1 MRRQAVCAV
10 PGLRKNLSPLTFA
23 YLALLSALA
32 SSAVALGAEHYPKL
46 LRYGSSL
53 LLGFSGVFAVVAGLW
68 AITGETVTTDQLAL
82 GLPWLKWHLRLD
94 PLSGFFFSL
103 VGVLVLAVSLYA
115 PGYLHEYTHRDRKQ
129 ALPPLGVFTGLFICG
144 MLLVLLADDAFV
156 FMISWELMSVSSYFL
171 VAYQHQHAANRRAA
185 FLYLL
190 MAHVGGLAILLGF
203 GVLAGFGGGYTFDAM
218 RAAEL
223 STTWAS
229 IAFALA
235 FFGFGMKAGMVPLH
249 AWLPEAH
256 PVAPSHISALMS
268 GVMLKVAIYGL
279 IRFVYDLV
287 GDLQWQW
294 GVVLLIVGATSTLL
308 GVLYALM
315 NNNLKRMLA
324 YSSIEN
330 VGIIFCGLGLSMIFI
345 GTGHT
350 VLGVLGLIAALY
362 HILSHTLF
370 KGLLF
375 LGAGAIAH
383 ATHEYDLNNLGGL
396 IHRMPQ
402 TAVFFLIGCLAIS
415 GLPLLNGFVSE
426 WLTFQAALQAPALE
440 SGVLRSLIPVAAA
453 ILALS
458 AALAAACF
466 VKVYGVA
473 FLGTARSR
481 HAAHAHEV
489 DIGMRAGMGLLAVLC
504 VLSGI
509 FPSTVIGLID
519 AVPIM
524 LLGKGPPSATA
535 HGWLWITP
543 ISPKVASYS
552 APLVL
557 LGILLFAGLTF
568 AFLRARA
575 VNIRRGPTWDCG
587 FGSLNSR
594 MQYTGT
600 AFSMPIQRIF
610 APVWDIKEDIE
621 ETRNAAQPLR
631 TEGIRHQLQTQ
642 DKSWSRL
649 YEPIGSLVLNAA
661 RRVSRIQTGSI
672 HTYLAYSFFTLIL
685 LLWVVT

>member
-1 MRRQAVCAV
+1 M
-10 PGLRKNLSPLTFA
+10 SPLILA
-23 YLALLSALA
+23 YLALASALA
-32 SSAVALGAEHYPKL
+32 SGVLALGADRYPNM

-53 LLGFSGVFAVVAGLW
+53 LLGFCGLFAILAGGW
-68 AITGETVTTDQLAL
+68 ALIDETHSTDQLAL
-82 GLPWLKWHLRLD
+82 GLPWLKWHLRMD

-103 VGVLVLAVSLYA
+103 VGVLVLAISLYA
-115 PGYLHEYTHRDRKQ
+115 PGYLREFTHQGHRQ
-129 ALPPLGVFTGLFICG
+129 ALSVLGLFTGLFIFG

-171 VAYQHQHAANRRAA
+171 VAYQHEHAANRRAA

-190 MAHVGGLAILLGF
+190 MAHIGGLAILLGF

-218 RAAEL
+218 RATEL
-223 STTWAS
+223 SATWAS

-268 GVMLKVAIYGL
+268 GVMIKVAIYGL
-279 IRFVYDLV
+279 IRFTYDLV
-287 GDLQWQW
+287 GDIQWQW
-294 GVVLLIVGATSTLL
+294 GLVMLIIGSSTTLL
-308 GVLYALM
+308 GVLYALLR
-315 NNNLKRMLA
+315 NNLKRLLA

-330 VGIIFCGLGLSMIFI
+330 IGIIFCGLGLSMIFI

-350 VLGVLGLIAALY
+350 VLGVLGLMAALY
-362 HILSHTLF
+362 HILSHALF

-383 ATHEYDLNNLGGL
+383 ASHEYDLNNMGGL
-396 IHRMPQ
+396 IRRMPQ
-402 TAVFFLIGCLAIS
+402 TAVFFLIGCLSIS
-415 GLPLLNGFVSE
+415 GLPSLNGFVSE
-426 WLTFQAALQAPALE
+426 WLTFQTALQAPVLA
-440 SGVLRSLIPVAAA
+440 SGVLRSIIPVAAA
-453 ILALS
+453 VLALA

-473 FLGTARSR
+473 FLGMARSR
-481 HAAHAHEV
+481 RVARAREV

-504 VLSGI
+504 VVFGI
-509 FPSTVIGLID
+509 FPSTVISIID
-519 AVPIM
+519 AIPMM
-524 LLGKGPPSATA
+524 LLGQGVPSASA
-535 HGWLWITP
+535 HGWLWLTP
-543 ISPKVASYS
+543 VSPKVASYS
-552 APLVL
+552 APLVFLAILVIALISYL
-557 LGILLFAGLTF
+557 L
-568 AFLRARA
+568 LRGEATK
-575 VNIRRGPTWDCG
+575 IRRGPAWDCG

-600 AFSMPIQRIF
+600 AYSMPIQRIF

-621 ETRNAAQPLR
+621 ETRNAVQPLH
-631 TEGIRHQLQTQ
+631 TEGIRHQLQAL
-642 DKSWSRL
+642 DRSWSRV
-649 YEPIGSLVLNAA
+649 YEPIGHLVLMAA
-661 RRVSRIQTGSI
+661 RRIGRIQTGSI

>member
-1 MRRQAVCAV
+1 M
-10 PGLRKNLSPLTFA
+10 SPLILA
-23 YLALLSALA
+23 YLALASALA
-32 SSAVALGAEHYPKL
+32 SGVLALGADRYPHL

-53 LLGFSGVFAVVAGLW
+53 LLGFCGLFAIFAGAW
-68 AITGETVTTDQLAL
+68 ALIDETHSTDQLAL

-94 PLSGFFFSL
+94 PLSGFFFSI

-115 PGYLHEYTHRDRKQ
+115 PGYLREFTQPGHRQ
-129 ALPPLGVFTGLFICG
+129 ALSVLGLFTGLFIFG

-171 VAYQHQHAANRRAA
+171 VAYQHEHAANRRAA

-203 GVLAGFGGGYTFDAM
+203 GVLAGFGGSYIFDAM
-218 RAAEL
+218 RATEL
-223 STTWAS
+223 SPTWAS

-268 GVMLKVAIYGL
+268 GVMIKVAIYGL
-279 IRFVYDLV
+279 IRFTYDLV
-287 GDLQWQW
+287 GDIQWQW
-294 GVVLLIVGATSTLL
+294 GLVLLIIGSSTTLL
-308 GVLYALM
+308 GVLYALLR
-315 NNNLKRMLA
+315 NNLKRLLA

-330 VGIIFCGLGLSMIFI
+330 IGIIFCGLGLSMIFI
-345 GTGHT
+345 GSGHMM
-350 VLGVLGLIAALY
+350 LGVLGLMAALY
-362 HILSHTLF
+362 HILSHALF

-383 ATHEYDLNNLGGL
+383 ATHEYDLNNMGGL
-396 IHRMPQ
+396 IRRMPQ
-402 TAVFFLIGCLAIS
+402 TAVFFLIGCLSIS
-415 GLPLLNGFVSE
+415 GLPALTGFVSE
-426 WLTFQAALQAPALE
+426 WLTFQTALQAPVLA
-440 SGVLRSLIPVAAA
+440 SGVLRSIIPVAAA
-453 ILALS
+453 VLALS

-473 FLGTARSR
+473 FLGMARSR
-481 HAAHAHEV
+481 HVARAREV

-504 VLSGI
+504 VIFGI
-509 FPSTVIGLID
+509 FPSTVISIID
-519 AVPIM
+519 AVPMM
-524 LLGKGPPSATA
+524 LLGQGVPSASA
-535 HGWLWITP
+535 HGWLWLTP
-543 ISPKVASYS
+543 ISPKVASFS
-552 APLVL
+552 APLVFLAILVIALISYWL
-557 LGILLFAGLTF
+557 LRGEAAKT
-568 AFLRARA
+568 
-575 VNIRRGPTWDCG
+575 RRGPAWDCG

-610 APVWDIKEDIE
+610 APVWDLKEDVE
-621 ETRNAAQPLR
+621 ETRNAAQPLH
-631 TEGIRHQLQTQ
+631 TEGIRHQLQAL

-649 YEPIGSLVLNAA
+649 YEPIGRLVLAAA
-661 RRVSRIQTGSI
+661 RRIGRIQTGSI